1 MNTTTT
7 SFGLYET
14 LRIIIPGFY
23 FSTLAVFFSW
33 ALFFQFSFPTI
44 TGIPA
49 AVLFLSL
56 TVISGLTM
64 YAKESTKR
72 RKAFQEN
79 QPSSF
84 LSNKSRSLTRIQPLD
99 DSEAQRL
106 YFFILNNHMPAVFHE
121 KIFFFGTLYH
131 IMILV
136 RRTSFWFALASMAAL
151 GGQISMG
158 IDLKEQQF
166 LIVFTFAVW
175 MIYLLNVRYNKADRK
190 MQENYR
196 DQIFWLEM
204 NNDLVEQLLRKRRI
218 S

>member
-1 MNTTTT
+1 MNNTTT

-14 LRIIIPGFY
+14 FRIIIPGFY
-23 FSTLAVFFSW
+23 FTTLAWFFVW
-33 ALFFQFSFPTI
+33 AVLPLSLPLPITGSETAILFFFLTI
-44 TGIPA
+44 
-49 AVLFLSL
+49 
-56 TVISGLTM
+56 ISGMTM
-64 YAKESTKR
+64 YAKEATKR

-79 QPSSF
+79 QPSAF
-84 LSNKSRSLTRIQPLD
+84 LLNKARTLTKIQPLD

-136 RRTSFWFALASMAAL
+136 RRTSFWFALASSAAL
-151 GGQISMG
+151 AARLSMQVNVS
-158 IDLKEQQF
+158 DLQSA
-166 LIVFTFAVW
+166 IVFTMIVW
-175 MIYLLNVRYNKADRK
+175 LVYLLNVRYNKADRK
-190 MQENYR
+190 MQENYS

-204 NNDLVEQLLRKRRI
+204 NNDLVEQLLRKRRT